1 MRCIIIIII
10 GLQSQLKYFK
20 TDLECNSATM
30 QKNITAQVE
39 TVRSD
44 LVTQSEVVKKLQSDV
59 RSLVTALREQTEMV
73 VEQQGQIKESW

>member
-1 MRCIIIIII
+1 
-10 GLQSQLKYFK
+10 
-20 TDLECNSATM
+20 M

-39 TVRSD
+39 TVRFD

>member
-1 MRCIIIIII
+1 MFCDISSILE
-10 GLQSQLKYFK
+10 LQSQLKYFK
-20 TDLECNSATM
+20 TDSATM

-39 TVRSD
+39 SVRSD